1 VLHANAA
8 AMPRSV
14 LETSRKYTPDEWS
27 SLTTALAD
35 RGLLDHTGAI
45 TPTGRALK
53 SDIETTTD
61 RLAAPAYA
69 ELSDNEIDE
78 LTTALMTLT
87 KIVVASGEIPS
98 VTPMGLDLDD
108 VG

>member
-1 VLHANAA
+1 
-8 AMPRSV
+8 V